1 MIRVSV
7 VGAVLALAL
16 APSALACN
24 AHPTQAQLEGEVMCP
39 VCGTTLDQ
47 SESPAAQQ
55 IKRAIRKRIQAGQS
69 DCRIKDA
76 LVANYGPSILA
87 APRRS
92 GFGLLAWWVPLG
104 GIVVAA
110 VAVGLAAWRWSRRR
124 EPEATLDPSL
134 NGRGELDPTL
144 ERRLDEEL
152 ARFDG

>member
-1 MIRVSV
+1 VIRAFL
-7 VGAVLALAL
+7 AVAALTMAL
-16 APSALACN
+16 APAAVACN

-47 SESPAAQQ
+47 SDSPAAQQ
-55 IKRAIRKRIQAGQS
+55 IKRAIRKRIRAGQS
-69 DCRIKDA
+69 DCQVKDA
-76 LVANYGPSILA
+76 LVANYGESILA

-104 GIVVAA
+104 GIIAAAAA
-110 VAVGLAAWRWSRRR
+110 VGVAAWRWSRRR
-124 EPEATLDPSL
+124 DQEPALDPSS
-134 NGRGELDPTL
+134 NGHGEVDPTL